1 MDKNKNYSD
10 LKKFSLAAG
19 LDLFGVADISGIRKE
34 FAIKEDVSKK
44 LDKAVCLGVRLSKA
58 VLEEI
63 IDAPTKIYFH
73 HYRTANAFLDQ
84 TALRIANYI
93 QRKGFL
99 AFPIPASVI
108 LDWQN
113 QTAHLSHKKLAQ
125 LAGLGWIGRNNLLVS
140 EKLGSQLRL
149 VTILTDMPLKTDKPV
164 KKDCGACYLCVNLC
178 PAGAIKDN
186 PQGFDHIKCF
196 EKLKEFQKNKLA
208 DQYIC
213 GVCVNACKGTQ
224 PSLLGAGKP

>member
-10 LKKFSLAAG
+10 LKKFSLEAG
-19 LDLFGVADISGIRKE
+19 IDLFGVADVSEIRKE
-34 FAIKEDVSKK
+34 FAIKENIANK
-44 LDKAVCLGVRLSKA
+44 LDKAVCLGMRLSGA

-63 IDAPTKIYFH
+63 KDAPTKIYFH
-73 HYRTANAFLDQ
+73 HYRTANALLDQ
-84 TALRIANYI
+84 TALKIANFI
-93 QRKGFL
+93 QRRGFL

-140 EKLGSQLRL
+140 QNLGSQLRL
-149 VTILTDMPLKTDKPV
+149 VTVLTDMPLKTGKPL
-164 KKDCGACYLCVNLC
+164 KKDCGTCFLCVNLC
-178 PAGAIKDN
+178 PAQAIKDD
-186 PQGFDHIKCF
+186 PRGFEYIKCF
-196 EKLKEFQKNKLA
+196 EKLKEFQKNKLV

-213 GVCVNACKGTQ
+213 GVCVNACKG
-224 PSLLGAGKP
+224 KKK